1 MQKKVIYFILSF
13 LIISCNNRNEEIES
27 AKPKF
32 EITINNVTNNSIS
45 INYNIQN
52 INSEKYLICSQSE
65 SFDIQN
71 YEVKI
76 PIQNNEGTLTVSNLM
91 ANKKYYI
98 KGWYASGYSNTIVSN
113 TKEITFTTITD
124 KNIGLNPD
132 NGNFI
137 YLMYS
142 ELDATK
148 SYLYLL
154 TRQIQQ
160 YPTEVKKIVL
170 HKVDLNGNLL
180 WSKLIQDSDSP
191 SVNVNH
197 NGHKIQFLSDN
208 NIAVITGKSNQKAT
222 VITKI
227 NPVNGNEIW
236 KKEFPLIDADGYQSN
251 TIFGYSYHNNV
262 IKIITGP
269 GDWHNSEEIF
279 IDNNG
284 NILSQ
289 RTIIQNPNNQAV
301 MNGKYM
307 NDGSLIS
314 IYAQNQY
321 PQNGTWT
328 VEGCIRKFDFSN
340 STSNTLWSKY
350 YGDYGGDDGFDNY
363 FIKDN
368 HFYIDGFYGGN
379 SGFSDKRHWVLK
391 TDFNGNIIWENKL
404 PVKQYF
410 IYHGLD
416 FFSDNQNNLYSL
428 MNEMYAPTFPQYN
441 IITLTKFDE
450 NGNFIWEWSDGIG
463 YNTDTFIANRVFEIN
478 NNEFIIVG
486 DRSTNQTGV
495 GYIRLLRIKV
505 D

>member
-1 MQKKVIYFILSF
+1 MKNILLLFLFTFIF
-13 LIISCNNRNEEIES
+13 FSCRNDEIDS
-27 AKPKF
+27 NKSKF
-32 EITINNVTNNSIS
+32 EITISNVTNSSVS
-45 INYNIQN
+45 INYKIQN
-52 INSEKYLICSQSE
+52 INTEKYLICSQSDN
-65 SFDIQN
+65 FDIEN

-76 PIQNNEGTLTVSNLM
+76 PIQNTEGTITINNLLP
-91 ANKKYYI
+91 NKKYYF
-98 KGWYASGYSNTIVSN
+98 KGWYSADYSNTIEAN
-113 TKEITFTTITD
+113 TKEIVFSTILD

-137 YLMYS
+137 YLMNS
-142 ELDATK
+142 EIDPTK
-148 SYLYLL
+148 SYLYLI

-160 YPTEVKKIVL
+160 YATEVKKIVL
-170 HKVDLNGNLL
+170 HKIDLNGNLL
-180 WSKLIQDSDSP
+180 WSKLIQDSNSP

-197 NGHKIQFLSDN
+197 NGYKIQFLSDN

-222 VITKI
+222 IITKI
-227 NPVNGNEIW
+227 NPTNGDEIW

-251 TIFGYSYHNNV
+251 TIFGYSYHSNL

-279 IDNNG
+279 IDNDG
-284 NILSQ
+284 NIISQ
-289 RTIIQNPNNQAV
+289 RTIIQNSNNQA
-301 MNGKYM
+301 MMDGKYM
-307 NDGSLIS
+307 NDGSIIS

-340 STSNTLWSKY
+340 STSNVLWSKY

-379 SGFSDKRHWVLK
+379 SGYSDKQHWILK
-391 TDFNGNIIWENKL
+391 TDFDGNIVWQNKL
-404 PVKQYF
+404 PAKKYF

-416 FFSDNQNNLYSL
+416 FFSNNQNNLYSL
-428 MNEMYAPTFPQYN
+428 MNEMYAPTFPVYN

-463 YNTDTFIANRVFEIN
+463 QNTDTFIANRAFEIN
-478 NNEFIIVG
+478 DNQFIIVG

-495 GYIRLLRIKV
+495 GEIRFLKINV
-505 D
+505 E